1 MLDIYN
7 STYWKA
13 LNSPQFG
20 SQLALQCEVQRVLWA
35 LSVPKSKTIS
45 LGLARD

>member
-1 MLDIYN
+1 MLDIYT

-20 SQLALQCEVQRVLWA
+20 SQLALKREVQRVYGHFQYQKVKHKLRF
-35 LSVPKSKTIS
+35 I
-45 LGLARD
+45 